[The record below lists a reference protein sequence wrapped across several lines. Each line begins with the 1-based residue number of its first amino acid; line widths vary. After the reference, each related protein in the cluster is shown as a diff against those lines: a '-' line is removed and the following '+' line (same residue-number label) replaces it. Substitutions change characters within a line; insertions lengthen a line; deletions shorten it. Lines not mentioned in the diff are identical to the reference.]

1 MTIAAKVVKTGE
13 FFQATAIIEDD
24 GVQRDTY
31 RPLEPTKQ
39 YRGSLFP
46 GTCVGSSKNIEY
58 SEVTHATFWG
68 SDLEEVPSDIRLIPV
83 RRQTTGNH

>member
-24 GVQRDTY
+24 GIQRDTHQ
-31 RPLEPTKQ
+31 PLEPTKQ

-46 GTCVGSSKNIEY
+46 GTHVGASKTIKF
-58 SEVTHATFWG
+58 SEVTHATFLG
-68 SDLEEVPSDIRLIPV
+68 SDLEEVPGDIRLIPV
-83 RRQTTGNH
+83 RRKTTAVH